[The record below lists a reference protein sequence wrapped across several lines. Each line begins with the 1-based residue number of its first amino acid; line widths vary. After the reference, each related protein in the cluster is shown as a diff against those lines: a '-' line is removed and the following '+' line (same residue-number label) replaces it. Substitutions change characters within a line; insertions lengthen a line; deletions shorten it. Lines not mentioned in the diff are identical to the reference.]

1 MTQSKSKMPS
11 ADGGYQLG
19 LRPLLLLAALMFKEK
34 WPKIA
39 SDQCNLSQ
47 GQDM

>member
-1 MTQSKSKMPS
+1 MQS
-11 ADGGYQLG
+11 ANGGYQLG
-19 LRPLLLLAALMFKEK
+19 LQPLLFLAALMFKEK
-34 WPKIA
+34 WPKTA